1 MATTNGRTVAEVR
14 NWPVNPIA
22 HRALADYL
30 SALPADPA
38 TESNPS
44 TLLSG
49 SGLDFTGADL
59 SGLDLLGAELS
70 EAILTDVKLVGS
82 DLYTAWLTAA
92 DISRADLSRADLRK
106 VQGRGCHAQQAVFR
120 GADLQRADFSV
131 AELAGADFHGARL
144 QRVTF
149 SGADLRRANFSGC
162 TFERTRLSRARIHG
176 AHVEEAEGLVIGPV
190 DIGEGAP
197 IVLDGLE
204 LQEWFHSNGAT
215 NVRVHPGGD
224 PR

>member
-22 HRALADYL
+22 HRALTDYL

-38 TESNPS
+38 TESSPS

-49 SGLDFTGADL
+49 SRLDFTGADL

-70 EAILTDVKLVGS
+70 EAILTDVKLIGS

-92 DISRADLSRADLRK
+92 GISRADLSRADLRK

-120 GADLQRADFSV
+120 GADLQRAEARFDA
-131 AELAGADFHGARL
+131 AEYALSA
-144 QRVTF
+144 VTV
-149 SGADLRRANFSGC
+149 SGLRRGGPPPRRVLGGISSDAG
-162 TFERTRLSRARIHG
+162 TFVIRAAVWR
-176 AHVEEAEGLVIGPV
+176 V
-190 DIGEGAP
+190 
-197 IVLDGLE
+197 VLISFAVGVL
-204 LQEWFHSNGAT
+204 
-215 NVRVHPGGD
+215 VRVPIG
-224 PR
+224 